1 MTEKLKRC
9 PFCGGEAEVR
19 QFTASIQ
26 FVQCRVCLAHSAT
39 FETDTEA
46 IRVWN
51 KRYSLLSL
59 IKGYFKE
66 LMKSWLEA

>member
-1 MTEKLKRC
+1 MKEGLKAC

-19 QFTASIQ
+19 RYSGTLQ
-26 FVQCRVCLAHSAT
+26 FVQCSACLASSSA

-46 IRVWN
+46 KRAWN
-51 KRYSLLSL
+51 KRYSLLSPL
-59 IKGYFKE
+59 KQYFKE